1 MHVSSS
7 ISIVLC
13 LSRSFSCGRS
23 ETSIFVDWKQSL
35 LALRGSET
43 ESKQRRPTHCYS
55 CTSID
60 ASEIIGGA
68 GVHPG
73 VYLTSILLSTI
84 PVTSRC
90 HDPFITD
97 ASAGDGGSAVDRVV
111 GLVASPM
118 CEDGLCV
125 KINYTDKQN
134 GRSMTIG

>member
-1 MHVSSS
+1 M
-7 ISIVLC
+7 L
-13 LSRSFSCGRS
+13 LLFRL
-23 ETSIFVDWKQSL
+23 SIFVHLHRCVERVVVVLVADWKENLFGDVAS
-35 LALRGSET
+35 T
-43 ESKQRRPTHCYS
+43 TVDRRRSTATSCYS

-84 PVTSRC
+84 PVTARC
-90 HDPFITD
+90 HDPFFD
-97 ASAGDGGSAVDRVV
+97 DGAPSAGV
-111 GLVASPM
+111 VASPI

-134 GRSMTIG
+134 GRWSHFVGSFR